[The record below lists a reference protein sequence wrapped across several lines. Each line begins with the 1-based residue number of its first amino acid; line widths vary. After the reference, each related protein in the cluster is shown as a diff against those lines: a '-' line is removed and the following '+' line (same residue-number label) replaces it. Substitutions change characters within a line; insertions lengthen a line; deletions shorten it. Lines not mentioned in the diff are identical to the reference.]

1 MVCSCTCAFRVDIIT
16 VHTRILEYC
25 LPECGKFLLVGS
37 RLYDVPASLGVLSPY
52 FPYFPHG
59 PAKSFLIGKF
69 AR

>member
-1 MVCSCTCAFRVDIIT
+1 MVCSYTCAFRIDIIT
-16 VHTRILEYC
+16 VHTGILGYC
-25 LPECGKFLLVGS
+25 LPGCGRFLLVGS
-37 RLYDVPASLGVLSPY
+37 RLSDVPASLVVLSPY